1 MLHNFAYS
9 ESTHDLMYESI
20 MQQEKIEK
28 KRKLKKWEK
37 ERYRNTKLFMFVICF
52 LLLALMKWDEENRCD
67 LKFQNYQYNFNF
79 FH

>member
-28 KRKLKKWEK
+28 KRKLKK
-37 ERYRNTKLFMFVICF
+37 
-52 LLLALMKWDEENRCD
+52 
-67 LKFQNYQYNFNF
+67 
-79 FH
+79 